1 MGECLKIIRV
11 EDGGLSEIV
20 NVWLDITKGRDFPAG
35 SVVVLASASH
45 LTLHGE
51 GGYIPDLATEF
62 TRIEK
67 KFRGGGVICFPG
79 VPVLGG
85 GGGGVTDPFCI
96 RSLFELEG
104 WLRASQDPYPRE
116 TWSLFTKLM
125 GDLGSGG
132 HQAPHT
138 GKHRLPD
145 SLKNFGQGE
154 KTWVSEGWT
163 NLPNGVQPFL
173 MEHESQTVC
182 SLISELNGMFNLDL
196 CKEPGFDR
204 LTDSEPAA
212 AKPRIL
218 MIGAS
223 HVVREGEIL
232 ADRGYEVTL
241 VSKPGWR
248 ATKGSV
254 AEMVEKVKEAL
265 CNISPHDV
273 VVVQLLDNTSY
284 LARSDEGGDLP
295 IRRYVDGAFHI
306 EGDLILAGKD
316 RQFMTFQNLEPLL
329 RLLEG
334 WSVFLLT
341 PMPRFLREACC
352 DELEHAPN
360 RYSPGFEE
368 GLRKNLADFR
378 SNHKD
383 FLFTKGFRGFKVID
397 PSPVLHNIT
406 GEFNIWGEDPVH
418 SLMEGYEKVVDL
430 LEKEIE
436 SKTTGRKR
444 PASETAEGQV
454 KMPRTEVP
462 RASWIEGSSLTAKRN
477 DVGGRRGRGGG
488 GSYRGGGGGYSGD
501 DWGFIPR
508 GRGGRGRFFPPHG
521 RF

>member
-1 MGECLKIIRV
+1 MGNL
-11 EDGGLSEIV
+11 
-20 NVWLDITKGRDFPAG
+20 
-35 SVVVLASASH
+35 
-45 LTLHGE
+45 
-51 GGYIPDLATEF
+51 
-62 TRIEK
+62 
-67 KFRGGGVICFPG
+67 GV
-79 VPVLGG
+79 
-85 GGGGVTDPFCI
+85 
-96 RSLFELEG
+96 
-104 WLRASQDPYPRE
+104 
-116 TWSLFTKLM
+116 
-125 GDLGSGG
+125 GG

-145 SLKNFGQGE
+145 SLKDLYKGE
-154 KTWVSEGWT
+154 KTWISEGWT
-163 NLPNGVQPFL
+163 NLPNGVQPFQK
-173 MEHESQTVC
+173 EQESEIVC
-182 SLISELNGMFNLDL
+182 SLISELNGLFNLDL

-204 LTDSEPAA
+204 LTDSEPVA

-223 HVVREGEIL
+223 HVVREAEIL

-265 CNISPHDV
+265 CNISPHDI

-368 GLRKNLADFR
+368 GLRKNLAEFR

-397 PSPVLHNIT
+397 PSPVLPNIT
-406 GEFNIWGEDPVH
+406 GDFDIWGDDPVH
-418 SLMEGYEKVVDL
+418 PLPEGYEKVVDL

-436 SKTTGRKR
+436 AKAAGTKR
-444 PASETAEGQV
+444 PASEGSGGPA
-454 KMPRTEVP
+454 KKPRTEVP

-477 DVGGRRGRGGG
+477 DIGGGGRGRGGG
-488 GSYRGGGGGYSGD
+488 GGFRGGGFYSGGGGR
-501 DWGFIPR
+501 GFPPR

-521 RF
+521 RY